1 MPAII
6 TNKFRINNA
15 EQFLESF
22 SEETGILAGNAPS
35 VFLGERYYLGLGRPQ
50 AFATQTRGDSRTENQ
65 GTDSAPIT
73 PSDSVVEEFNT
84 FDDLLAVKKIQPS
97 DVSYVIPRRNWIA
110 NTVYDYYRHDYGN
123 RIANLT
129 GSGTTIQTS
138 NSGATTLFDTN
149 FYVLNSERNVYKCI
163 DNNNNA
169 PSTSEPVG
177 TDTTIVTRPDNY
189 KWKYMY
195 SLSALQ
201 QSNFLSTDFMAVATN
216 STVSSAA
223 INGAIN
229 NVKIKSVGSGG
240 TNGTFTNIPI
250 RGDGTGGLISVTVAG
265 GVITSLIVSNE
276 GTGYTIAYIRNEDI
290 VTAGSTGLIDA
301 ELDCIIEPK
310 GGHGFNAV
318 SELGGF
324 FVMLNVSLEG
334 TELANTG
341 DFTTENDFRRIILIR
356 NPFSG
361 NVIAT
366 ASTLR
371 ATKAIRFAASPTPG
385 TFTVDEEI
393 NQATTGAVGKVVEYD
408 STNRILHYI
417 QTRFNDE
424 GISSLG
430 NRTAFS
436 GANVITGQTSGAT
449 GTPSAVASETADQIT
464 FTSGYKDTELDR
476 HKGDVLYIEN
486 RAPIARAADQT
497 ENIKLVIEF

>member
-15 EQFLESF
+15 EQFSESF
-22 SEETGILAGNAPS
+22 SEASPEI
-35 VFLGERYYLGLGRPQ
+35 YYLGIGRPQ
-50 AFATQTRGDSRTENQ
+50 AFATQTRGDLRTENQ
-65 GTDSAPIT
+65 GTDSVTIT
-73 PSDSVVEEFNT
+73 PTDSVIEEFNT
-84 FDDLLAVKKIQPS
+84 FDDLLAVKKITTS
-97 DVSYVIPRRNWIA
+97 DTSFVIPRRNWTTT
-110 NTVYDYYRHDYGN
+110 TVYDYYRHDYGN
-123 RIANLT
+123 RIT
-129 GSGTTIQTS
+129 DTTTTQTA
-138 NSGATTLFDTN
+138 NSGATTLFDST
-149 FYVLNSERNVYKCI
+149 FYVLTAARNVYKCL
-163 DNNNNA
+163 DNNSNA
-169 PSTSEPVG
+169 ASTEEPTGTSTSIL
-177 TDTTIVTRPDNY
+177 TTADSY

-195 SLSALQ
+195 TLSATQ
-201 QSNFLSTDFMAVATN
+201 QANFLSTDFMAVATN

-223 INGAIN
+223 VDGAIS
-229 NVKIKSVGSGG
+229 NVKIKSAGSGG

-250 RGDGTGGLISVTVAG
+250 RGDGSSGTISVTVSG
-265 GVITSLIVSNE
+265 SIITSLTITNA
-276 GTGYTIAYIRNEDI
+276 GTGYTIAYIRNADI
-290 VTAGSTGLIDA
+290 VSAGSTSLTGAEIDV
-301 ELDCIIEPK
+301 IISPK

-334 TELANTG
+334 TESSNTG
-341 DFTTENDFRRIILIR
+341 DFTTGNDFRRIVLIK

-361 NVIAT
+361 GSAAS

-371 ATKAIRFAASPTPG
+371 GTKAVRFAASPAPG
-385 TFTVDEEI
+385 TFVADEEI
-393 NQATTGAVGKVVEYD
+393 NQATTGAVGKVVEWD
-408 STNRILHYI
+408 ATNRILHYI

-436 GANVITGQTSGAT
+436 GANVITGQTSAAT
-449 GTPSAVASETADQIT
+449 GTPSATASETADQIT

-486 RAPIARAADQT
+486 RAPITRASDQT